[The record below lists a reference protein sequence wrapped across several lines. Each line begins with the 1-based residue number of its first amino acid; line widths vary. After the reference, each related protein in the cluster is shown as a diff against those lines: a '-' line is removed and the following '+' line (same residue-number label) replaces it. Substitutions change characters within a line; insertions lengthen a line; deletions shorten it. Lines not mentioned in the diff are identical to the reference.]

1 MSRGGFE
8 TYSSD
13 DYSKNF
19 RQKRFNDF
27 IIDNRVV
34 GFYDEPIKLKSGRLS
49 HWYVNWR
56 GVSQD
61 VYMLDEATDQ
71 VVGKILDSG
80 VEFDCVYGVPEG
92 ATKLALL
99 TQYKLARCSGS
110 YGHGSHVMAMG
121 RGNVKEH
128 GKPEDR
134 HFLGKPRG
142 KTLVLEDVTTTGNS
156 LFETV
161 WLLRG
166 MNVNVAMALSL
177 TDRMELRDDG
187 KIVSD
192 FMKENGINYCRMSSA
207 LELLPMAYARL
218 KPNRDIVRAVEREF
232 ENHGLDM
239 VLL

>member
-1 MSRGGFE
+1 M
-8 TYSSD
+8 
-13 DYSKNF
+13 
-19 RQKRFNDF
+19 
-27 IIDNRVV
+27 
-34 GFYDEPIKLKSGRLS
+34 
-49 HWYVNWR
+49 
-56 GVSQD
+56 
-61 VYMLDEATDQ
+61 
-71 VVGKILDSG
+71 
-80 VEFDCVYGVPEG
+80 
-92 ATKLALL
+92 
-99 TQYKLARCSGS
+99 
-110 YGHGSHVMAMG
+110 
-121 RGNVKEH
+121 
-128 GKPEDR
+128 
-134 HFLGKPRG
+134 GKPRG

-218 KPNRDIVRAVEREF
+218 KPNRDIARAVEREF